1 MPCLHLCRLEQ
12 LSERSKASNDPDTT
26 ESTVGGTL
34 VCGISC
40 EEQPVDSPN
49 TTRFCSHTVMNV
61 NVLPSSCSRT
71 KTRPFFSEMTVL

>member
-40 EEQPVDSPN
+40 EEQPVDN
-49 TTRFCSHTVMNV
+49 LTVQT
-61 NVLPSSCSRT
+61 LHGSALTQLTDAAPRSAGSC
-71 KTRPFFSEMTVL
+71 LIA